1 MNILPASTVG
11 KKILMAISGQILVLF
26 IIFHIVG
33 NSTIF
38 FHMLNTYAVGL
49 HHLMLLVWGGRILLI
64 AALAIHI
71 YYGTVLKLEYYAA
84 KPQTYAVSRFRQAT
98 FSGRY
103 QIWTGVVVL
112 AFLIYHL
119 LQFSFLLLIDP
130 AISPVSHPD
139 AMGRPDVFTM
149 VVRSFQELGIVLTY
163 IIALGALMLH
173 LLHGIQSSFQTW
185 GLTNETTLPVIEKSG
200 IVASILLFLWYC
212 AIPSVI
218 VLGILKG

>member
-1 MNILPASTVG
+1 
-11 KKILMAISGQILVLF
+11 MAISGQILVFFVL
-26 IIFHIVG
+26 FHIIG

-38 FHMLNTYAVGL
+38 FHQLNAYVMGL
-49 HHLMLLVWGGRILLI
+49 HHLAFLVWGGRLILI
-64 AALAIHI
+64 AAFAIHI
-71 YYGTVLKLEYYAA
+71 YYGTMLKLENYAA
-84 KPQTYAVSRFRQAT
+84 KPHAYVVSRFRQAT

-103 QIWTGVVVL
+103 QIWTGVAVL

-119 LQFSFLLLIDP
+119 LQFTFLLLIDP
-130 AISPVSHPD
+130 SIAPVIHPD

-149 VVRSFQELGIVLTY
+149 VVRSFQELGISLAY

-173 LLHGIQSSFQTW
+173 MLHGIQSSFQTW
-185 GLTNETTLPVIEKSG
+185 GLTTETTLPVIQKSG
-200 IVASILLFLWYC
+200 IVASVMLFLWYC